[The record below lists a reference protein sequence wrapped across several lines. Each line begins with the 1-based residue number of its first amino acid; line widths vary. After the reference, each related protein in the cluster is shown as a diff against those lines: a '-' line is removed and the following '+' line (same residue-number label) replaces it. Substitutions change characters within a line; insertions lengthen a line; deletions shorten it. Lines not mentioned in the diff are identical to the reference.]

1 MQWQREQAQAQDCR
15 VEFLDE
21 WDEKSATYVSTIYV
35 LLYPSDMY
43 LFQLLV
49 AITFLFSCS
58 RLGLAFGTRDA
69 YHFFI
74 MHSLPGY
81 MLQLLLRNLQKYN
94 RILYFMAVKNLFIMV
109 NYCEMQLCI
118 LHVSFIMTCE
128 IPIIIVDV
136 DGGIAALQ
144 LSFILQ
150 LLQSVLAGMLVQFS
164 IIFFFIYAHFTTC
177 L

>member
-1 MQWQREQAQAQDCR
+1 MGW
-15 VEFLDE
+15 
-21 WDEKSATYVSTIYV
+21 KSPTYVSTICV
-35 LLYPSDMY
+35 VLYPSDMY

-109 NYCEMQLCI
+109 NYCEMQFMYSPCI
-118 LHVSFIMTCE
+118 VYHDLWDSYHYCRCWWWGNS
-128 IPIIIVDV
+128 
-136 DGGIAALQ
+136 
-144 LSFILQ
+144 S
-150 LLQSVLAGMLVQFS
+150 SS
-164 IIFFFIYAHFTTC
+164 IIFYITIMIGRASVRNV